1 MKFKGTQAKKSWKIR
16 IWYINDLRALQVSS
30 NVYMFNT
37 ALKIAG
43 VDYVPNGSLDIKQEC
58 I

>member
-1 MKFKGTQAKKSWKIR
+1 M
-16 IWYINDLRALQVSS
+16 IWNIDDLRALQVSS

-43 VDYVPNGSLDIKQEC
+43 VNYVTNSSLDIKQEAFDKMD
-58 I
+58 IISDNLV